1 MYTQQPTMRDLF
13 VQLGL
18 DASDQSIEE
27 FIEKHRG
34 LNDSRH
40 IEEAP
45 FWNDSQADF
54 LKRALIED
62 AEWAEVIDQL
72 NVQLHQQ

>member
-1 MYTQQPTMRDLF
+1 MFTQQPTMQELF

-18 DASDQSIEE
+18 DSSQDAIQA
-27 FIEKHRG
+27 FIDKHKG
-34 LNDSRH
+34 MSGH

-45 FWNDSQADF
+45 FWTQAQAEF
-54 LKRALIED
+54 IKGALAED

-72 NVQLHQQ
+72 NAELHHQ